1 MWSNWNLHALLM
13 EKPSMENSGK
23 QFGIKAVTIKPS
35 NSTPEYLPKRNENTC
50 AHKNLTTNTYNN
62 MKLTKT
68 QMSLKR

>member
-1 MWSNWNLHALLM
+1 M
-13 EKPSMENSGK
+13 EKQSMENSGK

-35 NSTPEYLPKRNENTC
+35 DSTPEYLPKRNENTC
-50 AHKNLTTNTYNN
+50 AHKNLSTNTYSSFIHNN